1 MEGLIFD
8 IQRSRQDD
16 GPGIRTTVFLKG
28 CPLRCVWCSNPESQ
42 RSSPEIMYNA
52 NLHIDGCEECIKAC
66 PVSAIEKDEEE
77 GVRIGRELC
86 RKGCSECA
94 KVCYSNALAVIGQRV
109 SVKEVLKAVEKDIP
123 FYRSSNG
130 GVTISGGEPLTQP
143 EFTKA
148 ILKACKERGI
158 HTVLDTSGYEQWEVL
173 EEILKYVDLTL
184 YDIKHTDPVKHKA
197 YTGVSNELILEN
209 IRRMGQKKMPIV
221 IRLAVIPKI
230 NDSEENINELIELTK
245 EVLPLRVD
253 LLPYHRLGVS
263 KYRMLGREY
272 RLDGLEPPTRKN
284 LKRIQDSLRLH
295 KVEAAVV
302 A

>member
-1 MEGLIFD
+1 
-8 IQRSRQDD
+8 
-16 GPGIRTTVFLKG
+16 
-28 CPLRCVWCSNPESQ
+28 
-42 RSSPEIMYNA
+42 
-52 NLHIDGCEECIKAC
+52 
-66 PVSAIEKDEEE
+66 
-77 GVRIGRELC
+77 
-86 RKGCSECA
+86 
-94 KVCYSNALAVIGQRV
+94 
-109 SVKEVLKAVEKDIP
+109 
-123 FYRSSNG
+123 
-130 GVTISGGEPLTQP
+130 
-143 EFTKA
+143 
-148 ILKACKERGI
+148 
-158 HTVLDTSGYEQWEVL
+158 
-173 EEILKYVDLTL
+173 
-184 YDIKHTDPVKHKA
+184 
-197 YTGVSNELILEN
+197 LEN